1 MGTVADVLFVV
12 LWIAGLGLTFIPL
25 VPATWIIWGA
35 ALLHALLTGFKP
47 LDWTFL
53 IVLALIALVTVF
65 IDNFAA
71 AWGARKFGGSSAAGW
86 GALVGGILGLFVGPI
101 GFLVGPFAGA
111 VGAEMLVSRRNLED
125 ALKSGIGTLAGMLTG
140 IGAKLV
146 VHAAMGVLVL
156 TRIF

>member
-1 MGTVADVLFVV
+1 VETVADVLFVV
-12 LWIAGLGLTFIPL
+12 LWIAGLALTFIPL
-25 VPATWIIWGA
+25 IPATWIIWGA
-35 ALLHALLTGFKP
+35 ALVNALLTGFKP

-53 IVLALIALVTVF
+53 IVLGLIGLATTF
-65 IDNFAA
+65 IDNVAA

-86 GALVGGILGLFVGPI
+86 GALIGGILGIFLGPI

-111 VGAEMLVSRRNLED
+111 VGAEMLVSKRNLED
-125 ALKSGIGTLAGMLTG
+125 AIKSGVGTLAGMLGG